1 MSASPID
8 ISGDEGVL
16 KEILREGAGETP
28 PKGAG
33 AKVQYV
39 GTLATTGDKF
49 DSSRDRPGSP
59 PFTFKVGRGEVIKGW
74 DLGVATMKKGE
85 LAVLTCRAD
94 YAYGENGSPPTIP
107 ANATLKF
114 EVELLDWDD
123 PEPETVPDKLKAA
136 NKKKDIGN
144 DHFKAGKIVEA
155 AEQYSTALEYFKY
168 AYPTDEEKKEVE
180 AIKLTL
186 HLNLAACQLKTKDYS
201 DAALNCSKALDI
213 DTKNVKALFRRGQA
227 FARDNEFDKAKADL
241 DECLQLSPS
250 NKEVRQELDQ
260 LKKRMAEYKKKEKQ
274 LYASMFS
281 KMGSSDPRPVP
292 AQTTATAQTTDKP
305 AN

>member
-1 MSASPID
+1 VD
-8 ISGDEGVL
+8 ISGDGGVL
-16 KEILREGAGETP
+16 KEILREGTGETP
-28 PKGAG
+28 PQGVT

-39 GTLATTGDKF
+39 GTLATTGEKF
-49 DSSRDRPGSP
+49 DSSRDRPGAA
-59 PFTFKVGRGEVIKGW
+59 PFTFNLGRGNVIKGW

-94 YAYGENGSPPTIP
+94 YAYGESGSPPSIP
-107 ANATLKF
+107 ANSTLKF

-123 PEPETVPDKLKAA
+123 PEPETIPEKLKVA

-144 DHFKAGKIVEA
+144 EYFKGGKITEA
-155 AEQYSTALEYFKY
+155 TEQYSTALEYFKH
-168 AYPTDEEKKEVE
+168 AYPSEEEKQDVN

-201 DAALNCSKALDI
+201 DAVLNCCKALDI

-227 FARDNEFDKAKADL
+227 YSRDNEFDKAKADF

-250 NKEVRQELDQ
+250 NKEVRQELEL
-260 LKKRMAEYKKKEKQ
+260 LKKTQAEYKKKEKQ
-274 LYASMFS
+274 LFANMFS
-281 KMGSSDPRPVP
+281 KMVSKDEKQPEQPKQSTE
-292 AQTTATAQTTDKP
+292 QP
-305 AN
+305 ANS